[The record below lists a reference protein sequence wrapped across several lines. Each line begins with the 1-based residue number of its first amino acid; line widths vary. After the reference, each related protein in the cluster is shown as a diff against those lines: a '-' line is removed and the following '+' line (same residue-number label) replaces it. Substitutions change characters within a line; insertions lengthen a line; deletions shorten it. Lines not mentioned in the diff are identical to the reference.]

1 MIKTDTLIIN
11 DIPPIEFDSTLGDI
25 QQLFNQLTYS
35 HIPIYNKGTYLG
47 CVSEN
52 DVHCFEQDQKVNEIP
67 HIIEG
72 FYTRKDKHWLDILEN
87 FVNNQTNILPV
98 LDEENN
104 YCGYFELKDIIQL
117 FNDTP
122 FLNEPGGI
130 LVVEKGFQDF
140 SFSEI
145 AQIVESNNAK
155 LFGAFVSEINDNL
168 VHITLKIGIQNLNDV
183 LQTFRRYSYNII
195 TGHEEDSFI
204 ANLKERSK
212 YLDKYLNI

>member
-1 MIKTDTLIIN
+1 MENLETLIIN
-11 DIPPIEFDSTLGDI
+11 DIYPVELKSTVGEL

-35 HIPIYNKGTYLG
+35 HIPIFNDKVYTG

-52 DVHCFEQDQKVNEIP
+52 DVHCFNQNKPIGDLS

-72 FYTRKDKHWLDILEN
+72 FFVRKNKHWLDVLEIFAN
-87 FVNNQTNILPV
+87 HETNILPV
-98 LDEENN
+98 LDEDNK
-104 YCGYFELKDIIQL
+104 YIGYYELKDVIQL
-117 FNDTP
+117 LYETP
-122 FLNEPGGI
+122 FLNESGAI

-145 AQIVESNNAK
+145 GQIVESNNAK
-155 LFGAFVSEINDNL
+155 LLGAFVSYIKGDL
-168 VHITLKIGIQNLNDV
+168 VQVTMKIGVSDLNDV

-195 TGHEEDSFI
+195 SGHEEDRYI
-204 ANLKERSK
+204 ASLKERSK